1 MFDRFKPKPTQ
12 KPVSDSRKYL
22 TELRKERLE
31 KNIEQK
37 QAKGIPTKAEE
48 IYKGKLEQKIEQQ
61 KKINASWDQWN
72 KPQNQNPGQKK

>member
-37 QAKGIPTKAEE
+37 QAKGVPTKAEE
-48 IYKGKLEQKIEQQ
+48 MYKGKLEHKE
-61 KKINASWDQWN
+61 NWN
-72 KPQNQNPGQKK
+72 IRT

>member
-37 QAKGIPTKAEE
+37 QAKGAPTKAEE
-48 IYKGKLEQKIEQQ
+48 MYKGKLEQKIEQQ
-61 KKINASWDQWN
+61 KKTNWDQWN
-72 KPQNQNPGQKK
+72 KPKNQNPSQKQ